1 MQLKVNYQEDVRV
14 FWVNRKEDTYQ
25 SFFDAVLK
33 EYAIEERGKKKENF
47 RLRSYNIAHKIMT
60 DTYTGGEQETL
71 EALKIYPMRTYALEE
86 KGDEEMFEEYD
97 PSMMEIKVNIWR
109 PHLTDILE
117 ETLLPSR
124 MKVKKDML
132 MSDFIQKISDE

>member
-1 MQLKVNYQEDVRV
+1 
-14 FWVNRKEDTYQ
+14 
-25 SFFDAVLK
+25 
-33 EYAIEERGKKKENF
+33 
-47 RLRSYNIAHKIMT
+47 MT

-97 PSMMEIKVNIWR
+97 PSMMEIKINIWR